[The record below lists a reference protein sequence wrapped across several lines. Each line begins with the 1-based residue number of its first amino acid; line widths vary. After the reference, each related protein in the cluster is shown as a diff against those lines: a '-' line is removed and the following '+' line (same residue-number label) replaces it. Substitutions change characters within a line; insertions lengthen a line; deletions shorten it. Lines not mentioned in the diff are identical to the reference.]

1 MENEWKC
8 DKQQVRSNMSSFIPF
23 REELCQIWTSNE
35 NHKDLPSSKNEQT
48 IESLFDLP
56 GYFDTRD

>member
-1 MENEWKC
+1 MNSRFVQTWANK
-8 DKQQVRSNMSSFIPF
+8 RSFIPF

-48 IESLFDLP
+48 IESLFDLA